1 MDSFAGFA
9 GGVSLLVAGPAGTGK
24 STLLGSAAKLAPTY
38 LLATKPRELNSWAY
52 TTNGVTRENGRAEL
66 FFDHLWRPTLGSY
79 KADGFGRLLKRIWS
93 LYEDPTVRIVL
104 LDPITDVVSLAAHSM
119 LSIENAAA
127 PRDMNDPQSFY
138 GALKYKLKE
147 FTQALTALQYA
158 DVPKHVLA
166 TVHTQ
171 PAKEDQPATKNRP
184 ARVSSDKIAKGVE
197 FEGDVLPMI
206 EGGYRREIASEFD
219 AMLFSGVRYDWVE
232 TKANGKVSRVQK
244 PIYFVQVQ
252 PNAERHS
259 KVAIA
264 PLLGGRELPNDFEV
278 FIRAVQEARE
288 GVK

>member
-104 LDPITDVVSLAAHSM
+104 LDPITDVVSLAAHG
-119 LSIENAAA
+119 LLALENATT
-127 PRDMNDPQSFY
+127 PRDMRDSRGFY
-138 GALKYKLKE
+138 GSLKYRLKE

-158 DVPKHVLA
+158 EVPKHVLA

-171 PAKEDQPATKNRP
+171 PAKDDEPGQPD
-184 ARVSSDKIAKGVE
+184 RVGKGIE

-264 PLLGGRELPNDFEV
+264 PLLGGRELPNDFET
-278 FIRAVQEARE
+278 FIRAVQEALE